1 MKKEVE
7 KFIKDIIP
15 VLLGVLIALWIN
27 NWNQTRK
34 DKEYLTQLLSSINK
48 ELKESNNDII
58 KELSFQR
65 KLIDSLSF
73 YKTNDNISIFDVFMK
88 ADGIHIPR
96 IKLSS
101 WKAISRSKIELLDYE
116 KMSILVNI
124 EEQKELLKSK
134 TEHLIN
140 FIYPNIKKTGID
152 KKELIVIMMKDII
165 ITEKGIQEEI
175 QKIIGK

>member
-1 MKKEVE
+1 
-7 KFIKDIIP
+7 
-15 VLLGVLIALWIN
+15 
-27 NWNQTRK
+27 
-34 DKEYLTQLLSSINK
+34 
-48 ELKESNNDII
+48 
-58 KELSFQR
+58 
-65 KLIDSLSF
+65 
-73 YKTNDNISIFDVFMK
+73 MK